1 MQLINITRTPID
13 YKINI
18 EPARLE
24 MKQADNARQRMTV
37 DPSRLSIRS
46 QNIQVRL
53 NSNRMQASLNL
64 RTPDEFARYYGSQGR
79 QTAYENIGERVQFGN
94 QIAQIQDDSE
104 PQYDFARLFAEH
116 PGDMIGFFIR
126 ALQKDDMSPVE
137 KKALFYGIN
146 ALLKT
151 TDERS

>member
-1 MQLINITRTPID
+1 MQLINITSTPID

-79 QTAYENIGERVQFGN
+79 QTAGSVIVF
-94 QIAQIQDDSE
+94 
-104 PQYDFARLFAEH
+104 
-116 PGDMIGFFIR
+116 
-126 ALQKDDMSPVE
+126 
-137 KKALFYGIN
+137 
-146 ALLKT
+146 
-151 TDERS
+151 